1 MLGFPEPEWEKLPI
15 KKQDSLGNV
24 GQNCP
29 FSCLRLW
36 LSSQW
41 LICSIS
47 SHVAML
53 SPKKKTSP
61 SLYPVFA
68 RHWWVYKYVGFSNFC
83 CLRKWLILNVQF
95 HDQLSWSKQ
104 LPQPSQYG
112 PALGPLLSTLR
123 GHFCWGLFPPASEV
137 PHFVV
142 WNMGA
147 VRTWPQ
153 NATSWSTWEKLFYI
167 PQRQNLP
174 KNQPINHQTY
184 QNPSHLSPHQPT
196 SSFFS
201 HHWCSNVGFRSPA
214 KAFEPVRLRLRWCEA
229 SLVN

>member
-1 MLGFPEPEWEKLPI
+1 MW
-15 KKQDSLGNV
+15 Q
-24 GQNCP
+24 
-29 FSCLRLW
+29 
-36 LSSQW
+36 
-41 LICSIS
+41 CS
-47 SHVAML
+47 HQ
-53 SPKKKTSP
+53 KKKTSP